1 MANNKECN
9 DLYYE
14 IKELNDGKIKNGL
27 LSEWNLN
34 TYYAKNN
41 IPQEQLD
48 SIKIINIGTR
58 NLNYYGIEE
67 YKNEINKFIQK
78 LNEYQ
83 TKCTYK
89 SNIRPEQI

>member
-9 DLYYE
+9 DLYNE
-14 IKELNDGKIKNGL
+14 IKELNDVKIKNGL

-67 YKNEINKFIQK
+67 YKNEK
-78 LNEYQ
+78 
-83 TKCTYK
+83 
-89 SNIRPEQI
+89 